1 MCLFLELYYRHIFSV
16 RAIFDVG
23 PLFAAVSKCIELWSR
38 EGRTHLMPHWN
49 PIMMEAS
56 KNRVLLDLRHKPH
69 VHRLTWMLFTFF
81 SLIYF
86 SDLIPSFPIPCFY
99 LVEFHSTAS
108 YRLLH
113 PLSCSLAPSMCF
125 FSICLP
131 PFFPS
136 LSQTRTVSLEMSWP
150 LLEMAFW
157 TISSWQARSMWQD
170 SVRAPQNK

>member
-1 MCLFLELYYRHIFSV
+1 MNALYIDIIHIQLHRSDDVCLFLELYYRHIFSV

-49 PIMMEAS
+49 PIMMEVS
-56 KNRVLLDLRHKPH
+56 KKRVLLDLRHKPQ
-69 VHRLTWMLFTFF
+69 VHRLTWMRFTFF

-113 PLSCSLAPSMCF
+113 SLSRSLAPSMCF
-125 FSICLP
+125 FYLP
-131 PFFPS
+131 PSIFS
-136 LSQTRTVSLEMSWP
+136 I
-150 LLEMAFW
+150 AFSD
-157 TISSWQARSMWQD
+157 THC
-170 SVRAPQNK
+170 